1 MDYPG
6 DNGIMLYQNSKNNM
20 MFTGGVS
27 SDYLRTQGKSM
38 DSMGA
43 QFVLGDNSA
52 LNDTTAGKI
61 PGKIARNN
69 K

>member
-27 SDYLRTQGKSM
+27 SDYLRTQGKAM

-43 QFVLGDNSA
+43 QFIIGDNSA

-61 PGKIARNN
+61 PVKIARNN